1 MELFTKLIQAASGI
15 SNQSMKGVDKSI
27 MVIPSI
33 SSFREPSQT
42 VTAPL
47 SRQDALTEALIKA
60 VEASEDKF
68 EKLAHEVSSYKSP
81 RTYGKMA
88 GAAVGGV
95 LGGQAGM
102 NLGQTV
108 GEELGGW
115 MGSEAPAT
123 QQVNMIRL
131 QQAGQEMNTTTTGAS
146 NILKS
151 NGETQK
157 LIAQNLRA

>member
-1 MELFTKLIQAASGI
+1 M
-15 SNQSMKGVDKSI
+15 
-27 MVIPSI
+27 
-33 SSFREPSQT
+33 
-42 VTAPL
+42 

-68 EKLAHEVSSYKSP
+68 EKLAQDVTNYKSP

-88 GAAVGGV
+88 GATVGGV
-95 LGGQAGM
+95 LGGQTGM
-102 NLGQTV
+102 SLGQTL
-108 GEELGGW
+108 GEEVGGFLGG
-115 MGSEAPAT
+115 EAPAT

-131 QQAGQEMNTTTTGAS
+131 QQAGQEMNTTTTAAT

-157 LIAQNLRA
+157 LIASNFRG